1 MFLVM
6 ANESFILQLQ
16 SIQKSPQELEKGIM
30 LIIMLNYGIW
40 LKGA

>member
-16 SIQKSPQELEKGIM
+16 SIKKSSGNSVGNRA
-30 LIIMLNYGIW
+30 NYYAKLW
-40 LKGA
+40 DLT